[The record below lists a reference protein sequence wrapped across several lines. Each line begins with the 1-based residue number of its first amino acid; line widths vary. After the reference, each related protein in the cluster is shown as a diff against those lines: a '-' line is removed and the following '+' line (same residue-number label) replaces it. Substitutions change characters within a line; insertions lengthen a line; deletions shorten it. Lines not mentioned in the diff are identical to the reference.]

1 LRKTGGALNKKGFM
15 KNSVRILYLFLG
27 MFICIS
33 LSAQKPSTQC
43 DKLNE
48 YKISNRDFEKILAN
62 AVNNESVRNA
72 SFLYLSFG
80 KEEYKNKVYESFQIN
95 AGDDWNEVQKVNG
108 IWGYLLYRNK
118 IFVLSGSLIDKI
130 LVKTKKKKRFY
141 YTIKPFDFRY
151 LTTCGGVLVH
161 YFYIDG
167 HFVAAKEVY
176 SY

>member
-1 LRKTGGALNKKGFM
+1 M
-15 KNSVRILYLFLG
+15 KCIYKILFFFFSILV
-27 MFICIS
+27 CTS
-33 LSAQKPSTQC
+33 LKAQKTSSQY
-43 DKLNE
+43 DKLDE
-48 YKISNRDFEKILAN
+48 YRIINRDFEEILAN
-62 AVNNESVRNA
+62 AFNNESVRNA

-95 AGDDWNEVQKVNG
+95 IGDDWNEVQKVNG

-118 IFVLSGSLIDKI
+118 IFVLSGYLIDKI

-141 YTIKPFDFRY
+141 YTIKPFNFRD
-151 LTTCGGVLVH
+151 LTTCGGILVH